1 MINKISIGKVK
12 IVSSIVPKTE
22 TEKLTANNSL
32 SQFIS
37 KPEWIFLFLS
47 PYNTYVSINPN

>member
-37 KPEWIFLFLS
+37 KPE
-47 PYNTYVSINPN
+47 